1 MTPTVSGFSARAR
14 SIPAAPRAARDW
26 SVSRRFSG
34 RRFMASVL
42 LWVQR
47 ARQNG
52 ADDVH
57 PILYSRRNAMT
68 VPVRQV
74 GICQGRRAAPTPPP
88 PSPGPGPRA
97 ATAKGGPPPPPGAPP
112 PVGRRA
118 RAAFAALPH
127 AGVLA
132 SRWPYQD
139 AGAGQRRTSRW
150 KISRLSFLVC
160 MKSGALSVSS
170 VGGGGGA

>member
-14 SIPAAPRAARDW
+14 SVPAAPRAARDW
-26 SVSRRFSG
+26 SVSRRFNG

-52 ADDVH
+52 ADDMH

-68 VPVRQV
+68 VPVRQA
-74 GICQGRRAAPTPPP
+74 GICQEKRAAAAGRRA
-88 PSPGPGPRA
+88 PGVRL
-97 ATAKGGPPPPPGAPP
+97 
-112 PVGRRA
+112 A

-127 AGVLA
+127 AGVFA

-139 AGAGQRRTSRW
+139 AGAGQRRTSRR
-150 KISRLSFLVC
+150 KIPRLSFL
-160 MKSGALSVSS
+160 LFI
-170 VGGGGGA
+170 